1 MNGYSVVVTKSTV
14 PVGTGDVIARI
25 IRSRCPDAEFDIVS
39 NPEFL
44 REGAAIADFMRPD
57 RVVVGV
63 ESERAKALMAEL
75 YRPLFLIETPV
86 VFTGIKTAELIKY
99 AANTFLATKITFIN
113 EIADICE
120 KIGADV
126 HDVAKGIG
134 LDGRI
139 GNKFLH
145 PGPGYGGSCFPK
157 DTRAFVR
164 IARECGA
171 PSHIVE
177 AVVEINEK
185 RKVRMAEKIITAL
198 DGTVDSKR
206 IAVLGV
212 AFKPNTDDVRDSAS
226 LTIIPALQQEGAS
239 IHAYD
244 PEAMGEA
251 EQLLP
256 DVNWCQSAYAAMEG
270 ADVLVILTEW
280 NEFRALDLER
290 VRQLL
295 ARPVIVDLRN
305 IYEPR
310 AMATAGFQYVSVGR
324 PAPETSAAGA

>member
-1 MNGYSVVVTKSTV
+1 MSKSLSS
-14 PVGTGDVIARI
+14 
-25 IRSRCPDAEFDIVS
+25 RSG
-39 NPEFL
+39 NL
-44 REGAAIADFMRPD
+44 
-57 RVVVGV
+57 
-63 ESERAKALMAEL
+63 KAGKS
-75 YRPLFLIETPV
+75 P
-86 VFTGIKTAELIKY
+86 
-99 AANTFLATKITFIN
+99 
-113 EIADICE
+113 
-120 KIGADV
+120 
-126 HDVAKGIG
+126 
-134 LDGRI
+134 
-139 GNKFLH
+139 
-145 PGPGYGGSCFPK
+145 
-157 DTRAFVR
+157 
-164 IARECGA
+164 
-171 PSHIVE
+171 
-177 AVVEINEK
+177 
-185 RKVRMAEKIITAL
+185 
-198 DGTVDSKR
+198 
-206 IAVLGV
+206 
-212 AFKPNTDDVRDSAS
+212 RDSAS

-295 ARPVIVDLRN
+295 ARPLIVDLRN

>member
-1 MNGYSVVVTKSTV
+1 M
-14 PVGTGDVIARI
+14 
-25 IRSRCPDAEFDIVS
+25 
-39 NPEFL
+39 
-44 REGAAIADFMRPD
+44 
-57 RVVVGV
+57 
-63 ESERAKALMAEL
+63 
-75 YRPLFLIETPV
+75 
-86 VFTGIKTAELIKY
+86 
-99 AANTFLATKITFIN
+99 
-113 EIADICE
+113 
-120 KIGADV
+120 
-126 HDVAKGIG
+126 
-134 LDGRI
+134 DGRI

-157 DTRAFVR
+157 DTLAFVR

-185 RKVRMAEKIITAL
+185 RKVQMAQKIIVAM
-198 DGTVDSKR
+198 DGTVANKR

-239 IHAYD
+239 IYAYD

-280 NEFRALDLER
+280 NEFRALDLKR

-310 AMATAGFQYVSVGR
+310 AMAAAGFKYVGVGR
-324 PAPETSAAGA
+324 PVSEISTVGA